1 MNQHALI
8 ITIEREGKWSK
19 VSIYDPT
26 EGMDK
31 PVMAQGE
38 ASNWRTALGEALSKI
53 ELPEPTIN
61 DIVKSEEESK
71 LRRLEIL
78 EAEYKRA

>member
-31 PVMAQGE
+31 PVLAEGE
-38 ASNWRTALGEALSKI
+38 SSNWRTALGEALSKI

-61 DIVKSEEESK
+61 DIVKSQEENASES
-71 LRRLEIL
+71 I
-78 EAEYKRA
+78 

>member
-8 ITIEREGKWSK
+8 ITIEREGKCSK

-31 PVMAQGE
+31 PVLAEGE
-38 ASNWRTALGEALSKI
+38 SSNWRTALGEALSKI

-61 DIVKSEEESK
+61 DLIKSEEESK
-71 LRRLEIL
+71 
-78 EAEYKRA
+78 

>member
-1 MNQHALI
+1 
-8 ITIEREGKWSK
+8 
-19 VSIYDPT
+19 
-26 EGMDK
+26 MDK

-71 LRRLEIL
+71 
-78 EAEYKRA
+78 

>member
-8 ITIEREGKWSK
+8 ITIERENKWSK

-26 EGMDK
+26 DGMDK

-53 ELPEPTIN
+53 TLSSDKPEKAV
-61 DIVKSEEESK
+61 DDVVKEIEEGEG
-71 LRRLEIL
+71 E
-78 EAEYKRA
+78 

>member
-1 MNQHALI
+1 
-8 ITIEREGKWSK
+8 
-19 VSIYDPT
+19 VSITLIPVLSTTQQKVWT

-61 DIVKSEEESK
+61 DIVKSEEEASEK
-71 LRRLEIL
+71 
-78 EAEYKRA
+78 

>member
-8 ITIEREGKWSK
+8 ITIERENKWSK

-61 DIVKSEEESK
+61 DIVKNEEESAS
-71 LRRLEIL
+71 ESI
-78 EAEYKRA
+78 